1 MNFTEFIN
9 TYNGKKIDYD
19 GVSGYQCVDL
29 AKLYMNKVLEIK
41 PYAIG
46 NAEAYWNKFELVTF
60 LNKNFIKIKNTPT
73 FIPQKGDIVLWDK
86 RHGKYGHIAV
96 ADGIGTTSY
105 FYSYD
110 QNWGIDKRIHRVK
123 HNYKGGFAGVLRPIA
138 QDKINGKYKYKVG
151 EFVEVNIPVKL
162 TGSIEGLCALV
173 DSNGYQFWIYASEL
187 KGEMIISRV
196 RIIGIEN
203 GVYKMRIYQDRPG
216 QKGNEFDCKEEY
228 IKKRA

>member
-73 FIPQKGDIVLWDK
+73 FIPQKGDIVLWDT

-110 QNWGIDKRIHRVK
+110 QNWRNK
-123 HNYKGGFAGVLRPIA
+123 
-138 QDKINGKYKYKVG
+138 
-151 EFVEVNIPVKL
+151 
-162 TGSIEGLCALV
+162 
-173 DSNGYQFWIYASEL
+173 
-187 KGEMIISRV
+187 
-196 RIIGIEN
+196 
-203 GVYKMRIYQDRPG
+203 
-216 QKGNEFDCKEEY
+216 
-228 IKKRA
+228 